1 MQTILCTYCK
11 KPIEI
16 SQAIA
21 DQVSE
26 EEKKH
31 QEEAIAHARE
41 EERIKVEKKIKEEI
55 SLKEKDYQNQIK
67 ESTDRI
73 QQLMQDVL
81 KANEE
86 MRNLRKKDEERDI
99 ENQKRFAEIEQKAKE
114 EAIKKVDE
122 EKKYEIL
129 QMKKQLEDTQKAL
142 EDAKRK
148 SEQVSQQLQGEVL
161 ELDIENLLRN
171 AFPHDLIEPVGKGIS
186 GADIRHIVKSPLGNT
201 CGIILW
207 ELKRTKHWDDKWIG
221 KLKDDVRNEKANV
234 PVIVSQQ
241 LPPEAQTGLG
251 VKEKVW
257 VCNFSLIIP
266 LAELLRSNLYDVARQ
281 KASQANSTEKAEL
294 IYSYVTSH
302 EFQQQVESMVEVY
315 RSMQEQLNKEKVVFE
330 RIWKTREAQ
339 IQKVLLNTA
348 SVVGS
353 IQVKVGASMPTIKG
367 LDILELGEGETQ

>member
-1 MQTILCTYCK
+1 MQTILCTNCK
-11 KPIEI
+11 QPIEI

-21 DQVSE
+21 DQISE

-31 QEEAIAHARE
+31 QEEAIAMARE
-41 EERIKVEKKIKEEI
+41 AERKATEKKLYEEAALKEQDYKNQLKENTERIE
-55 SLKEKDYQNQIK
+55 
-67 ESTDRI
+67 R
-73 QQLMQDVL
+73 LMQDVL

-86 MRNLRKKDEERDI
+86 MRSLRKKDDEREI
-99 ENQKRFAEIEQKAKE
+99 ENQKKFAEVEQKAKE

-142 EDAKRK
+142 EEAKRK

-171 AFPHDLIEPVGKGIS
+171 AFPHDDIEPVGKGVS

-201 CGIILW
+201 CGVILW

-241 LPPEAQTGLG
+241 LPAEAQTGLG
-251 VKEKVW
+251 IKEKVW
-257 VCNFSLIIP
+257 VCNFSLILP

-281 KASQANSTEKAEL
+281 KASQANSTEKAQL
-294 IYSYVTSH
+294 LYSYLTSH

-315 RSMQEQLNKEKVVFE
+315 KSMQDQLNKERVAYE
-330 RIWKTREAQ
+330 RLWKIRESQ

-348 SVVGS
+348 SIVGS
-353 IQVKVGASMPTIKG
+353 IQGKIGASMPTIKG
-367 LDILELGEGETQ
+367 LEMLELEEGIE